1 MRIFVADRVHER
13 HPELTADDV
22 ATAFRS
28 VMVDAER
35 ARGTWLA
42 VGLDSHGRNVE
53 LLYKV
58 VDGDVLIYHAMTP
71 PTKKFLREIE
81 QLRSKR

>member
-1 MRIFVADRVHER
+1 MRIHVADRVHER

-22 ATAFRS
+22 VTAFRS

-35 ARGTWLA
+35 RNGTWLA
-42 VGLDSHGRNVE
+42 VGLDAHGRNVE

-58 VDGDVLIYHAMTP
+58 LDNDVLIYHAFTP
-71 PTKKFLREIE
+71 PTKKFLNELH

>member
-22 ATAFRS
+22 VTAFRS
-28 VMVDAER
+28 AMVDAQR
-35 ARGTWLA
+35 ARDTWLA
-42 VGLDSHGRNVE
+42 VGLDARGRNVE
-53 LLYKV
+53 MLYKV
-58 VDGDVLIYHAMTP
+58 AGSDVLIYHAMTP